1 MRWESHEIVGK
12 NSYLTPWIQ
21 ITKFATDISKRISDR
36 FPATEFLQAL
46 NMIDPY
52 TWKASQD
59 ERYNSGI

>member
-1 MRWESHEIVGK
+1 M
-12 NSYLTPWIQ
+12 PWIQ

-36 FPATEFLQAL
+36 FPATEFFQAL
-46 NMIDPY
+46 DMIDPY